1 MSAEDTS
8 LEKKAISESPDSK
21 ESSGSPQSIIV
32 SADHHTAAQPV
43 QMLPLYFWLIIF
55 NPIQSMEEEGSVS
68 EDMSK
73 KDDPPSSVDIA
84 PPVGILSDYPYCVT
98 PQQMVRRPKFSLRF
112 DSELTSEVC
121 NVCYQPQ
128 R

>member
-1 MSAEDTS
+1 M
-8 LEKKAISESPDSK
+8 EKKAISESPDSK

-32 SADHHTAAQPV
+32 SADHRTAAQPV

-98 PQQMVRRPKFSLRF
+98 PQQMVRRPKFGLRS